1 MEKFVLMKNKVTM
14 SWGHISQ
21 KAKDNVAE
29 VLESGWLSRR
39 KFIPKFEMEVS
50 RLHNARY
57 GILMNS
63 GTDAL
68 RISLL
73 TLKEIYKWQDG
84 DEVIVPALTFVAT
97 VNAILQA
104 NLKPVFADV
113 NLFTANID
121 INTVA
126 SQVSPRT
133 SAVLAVHLFGLPVSM
148 PAVTTLCKKL
158 KLSLIEDSCETFG
171 VHKLAG
177 DMMCMSFYMSHHVA
191 TGVGG
196 MILTNSK
203 TYEKIARSYANHGRT
218 DDGSHFE
225 FGRSGYSSR
234 ITELEAAIG
243 CAALERF
250 DEDLKKRKHLAE
262 IYYNHLFN
270 QEGVGIPAL
279 SPNHSW
285 MFFPI
290 FLHDGNREKL
300 MTHLRKNGI
309 ENREAMPLISQP
321 IFRDL
326 YIPGSCPVAEEWTAK
341 GLLLPL
347 HPQMS
352 EMDVEYVSRMV
363 KGFFK

>member
-1 MEKFVLMKNKVTM
+1 MKGKMRVQM
-14 SWGHISQ
+14 SWANIDE
-21 KAKDNVAE
+21 KAKQNVNE
-29 VLESGWLSRR
+29 VLNSGWLSRH
-39 KFIPKFEMEVS
+39 KFIPEFEQQVAD
-50 RLHNARY
+50 RHGAKY
-57 GILMNS
+57 GILVNS

-68 RISLL
+68 RISLA
-73 TLKEIYKWQDG
+73 TLMEVYGWQD
-84 DEVIVPALTFVAT
+84 DSHVLVPALTFVAT
-97 VNAILQA
+97 VNAILQTRLKPIFCDVEKQSG
-104 NLKPVFADV
+104 NLKITELLSRSKP
-113 NLFTANID
+113 I
-121 INTVA
+121 VA
-126 SQVSPRT
+126 VVP
-133 SAVLAVHLFGLPVSM
+133 VHLFGLPVVIPKTS
-148 PAVTTLCKKL
+148 L
-158 KLSLIEDSCETFG
+158 KVIEDSCETFG
-171 VHKLAG
+171 VHKLSG

-203 TYEKIARSYANHGRT
+203 SYDKISRSYANHGRT

-250 DEDLKKRKHLAE
+250 DSDLKKRKHLAE

-300 MTHLRKNGI
+300 MAHLRKNGI